1 MTDKQRLVSEN
12 LGLVHSCASKFKN
25 RGAEYDDLYG
35 AGCLGL
41 VKAANGFDEG
51 LGFAFSTY
59 AVPVILG
66 EIKRIFRDGGAVK
79 VSRSIKE
86 KALILKRESE
96 KIREETGG
104 EPTVGELSKKLG
116 LSYFE
121 TAELILSLQPPVSLT
136 EEGDDGE
143 EAQLDVSTGDSE
155 EALSERLDL
164 KDCILALDE
173 ADRRL
178 IELRFYKCKTQSET
192 AKALNMTQVG
202 VSRRE
207 RLILAEIRRKMAG

>member
-1 MTDKQRLVSEN
+1 MTDIERLVSEN
-12 LGLVHSCASKFKN
+12 LGLVHSCAAKFKN

-41 VKAANGFDEG
+41 VKAANGFDES

-86 KALILKRESE
+86 KALVLKRESE
-96 KIREETGG
+96 KIREETGR
-104 EPTVGELSKKLG
+104 EPTVGELSQKLG

-143 EAQLDVSTGDSE
+143 EAQLDVPTGDSE

-164 KDCILALDE
+164 KDCILSLDE

-192 AKALNMTQVG
+192 AKELNMTQVG

>member
-1 MTDKQRLVSEN
+1 MTDIERLVSEN
-12 LGLVHSCASKFKN
+12 LGLVHSCAAKFKN

-41 VKAANGFDEG
+41 VKAANGFDES

-86 KALILKRESE
+86 KALVLKRESE
-96 KIREETGG
+96 KIHEETGR
-104 EPTVGELSKKLG
+104 EPTVGELSQKLG

-143 EAQLDVSTGDSE
+143 EAQLDVPTGDSE

-164 KDCILALDE
+164 KDCILSLDE

-192 AKALNMTQVG
+192 AKELNMTQVG